1 MRPARLFVFAALTG
15 LAACAEAEPPPEPQ
29 GDAESETV
37 MPDTPTKTAD
47 PYVESRP
54 ISFSD
59 LLQRERPEADK
70 RIAYGDGELSYGE
83 LWLPEGGGPF
93 PVVAVIHG
101 GCWLASLPGTE
112 LMDYINADLRAHGVA
127 VWNIEY
133 RRIGHEGGGWPGTF
147 TDVAS
152 GIDYLR
158 QIAPEHD
165 LDLDRLVFSGHSAG
179 GHLALWAAARPKLP
193 EDSPLYSKD
202 PLVPD
207 AVVTL
212 AGINDLAAYRANGPD
227 ACGGP
232 DTIDSLVGAETRETD
247 TLYADTSPPKLLPIG
262 VEQVIVSGAADP
274 IVPPQFGEWY
284 VQEAGQAGDPVRGVA
299 YPESGHFE
307 LIDPASPAWAEIRGV
322 ILGKL
327 GIDQN

>member
-1 MRPARLFVFAALTG
+1 MRPSRLLVLAALIG
-15 LAACAEAEPPPEPQ
+15 LAACGEAEPPAYPQ
-29 GDAESETV
+29 GDTESETA
-37 MPDTPTKTAD
+37 MSDAQTETAD
-47 PYVESRP
+47 SYADQRP

-59 LLQRERPEADK
+59 LLERERPEADM
-70 RIAYGDGELSYGE
+70 RIPYGEGELSYGE
-83 LWLPEGGGPF
+83 LWLPEGEGPF
-93 PVVAVIHG
+93 PVVAMIHG

-147 TDVAS
+147 TDTMA
-152 GIDYLR
+152 GIDFLR
-158 QIAPEHD
+158 EIAPEHG

-193 EDSPLYSKD
+193 EDSPLYSED

-232 DTIDSLVGAETRETD
+232 ETIDSLVGAETRETD
-247 TLYADTSPPKLLPIG
+247 ALYADTSPPELLPIG
-262 VEQVIVSGAADP
+262 VEQVIVSGAVDP
-274 IVPPQFGEWY
+274 IVPLQFGARY

-307 LIDPASPAWAEIRGV
+307 LIDPTSPAWTEIRAT
-322 ILGKL
+322 ILGLLKEQD
-327 GIDQN
+327 G